1 MFPFIAAF
9 AQAGGIIVDKI
20 ILTRRQVSLH
30 VFVPAVFLFLFL
42 LTMLFMPFLGRVSPD
57 IFQTKYI
64 LIFCAMI
71 VSAIIWNIYYYRGV
85 QTEKV
90 HEFEMIMMLQP
101 LITVLMAT
109 IFLKG
114 ERNINLE
121 IAAIIAS
128 LALIAAHLNRR
139 HLEFSDGVWGLLLAV
154 VFTSIEIILI
164 KLLLDVINPV
174 ALYAVRT
181 GILFVFF
188 YLFYHPDLTKM
199 SEKNVWLVLL
209 TSAIGMTQMI
219 MKFYGFTQY
228 GVIYT
233 SLILI
238 MAPVLV
244 YLIST
249 TFLHERMKPRAIMSA
264 IVILVAIVYA
274 SVVSKF

>member
-20 ILTRRQVSLH
+20 TLTRRQVSVR
-30 VFVPAVFLFLFL
+30 VFVPAIFLFLFL
-42 LTMLFMPFLGRVSPD
+42 LTMLFVPFLGRVSSD

-101 LITVLMAT
+101 LLTVLLAT

-128 LALIAAHLNRR
+128 LALIAAHLNKR

-154 VFTSIEIILI
+154 IFTSIEIILI

-219 MKFYGFTQY
+219 MKFYGFTEY

-238 MAPVLV
+238 VAPVLV
-244 YLIST
+244 YLISRIY
-249 TFLHERMKPRAIMSA
+249 LHEKIKARTIFATFI
-264 IVILVAIVYA
+264 ILIAIVYA
-274 SVVSKF
+274 SVIGYF